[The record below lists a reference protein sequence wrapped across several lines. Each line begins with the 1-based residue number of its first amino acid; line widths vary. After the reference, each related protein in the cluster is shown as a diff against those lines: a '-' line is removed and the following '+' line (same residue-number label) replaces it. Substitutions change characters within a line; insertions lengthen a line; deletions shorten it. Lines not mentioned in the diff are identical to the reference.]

1 MQSMSS
7 RKRGITLL
15 HPIRVV
21 CLGSLSIQS
30 RGILHKCIDTS
41 ALFMHE
47 GFSAFLIPPPPRPS
61 SPYPPGMELH
71 QLLHDFPAQ
80 QQINLPEALPV
91 SQAQLKTPSRLFW
104 VELKQA
110 IGRRRWKRVQGRSRN
125 ALYYVIW
132 FHVLHKKTC
141 KICKQ
146 SSPGL

>member
-1 MQSMSS
+1 MSS
-7 RKRGITLL
+7 RERGIALL

-30 RGILHKCIDTS
+30 RMILHKCIDTS

-61 SPYPPGMELH
+61 SPYPPGMSLH
-71 QLLHDFPAQ
+71 QLLRDFPVQ
-80 QQINLPEALPV
+80 QQMNLPEALPV
-91 SQAQLKTPSRLFW
+91 NQAQFKIPSRLFW
-104 VELKQA
+104 MELKQV
-110 IGRRRWKRVQGRSRN
+110 IGRRGRKRVRERSRN
-125 ALYYVIW
+125 GLYYIIW